1 VRGIIINKVEP
12 AKLDMLTHYMTI
24 AAKQLGTPLLGVVPH
39 AAGFDSPSCVDLEGL
54 FGEKMIS
61 RRDFALRR
69 FDSYELV
76 SGCSCITNCLMIKVL
91 VSFHV
96 SRLGMHST
104 CHVRC
109 GYTSAC

>member
-12 AKLDMLTHYMTI
+12 AKLDMVTHYMTI

-76 SGCSCITNCLMIKVL
+76 SGRSCITICIITEVL
-91 VSFHV
+91 LSLYVSWLVKPSTSHV
-96 SRLGMHST
+96 H
-104 CHVRC
+104 C
-109 GYTSAC
+109 GYMLV

>member
-12 AKLDMLTHYMTI
+12 AKLDMVKHYMTI
-24 AAKQLGTPLLGVVPH
+24 AAKQLGAPLLGVVPH

-76 SGCSCITNCLMIKVL
+76 SALLFYC
-91 VSFHV
+91 
-96 SRLGMHST
+96 
-104 CHVRC
+104 
-109 GYTSAC
+109 